1 MRKKILGVGLCWL
14 LTTAH
19 AVTLQPQL
27 TDSKAYV
34 DCMDRAIEQPLVTQG
49 RMDCL
54 KIELKKYEEQL
65 NDEYKKS
72 IALQTHE
79 SRKKLI
85 EGQRE
90 WLKFR
95 NAWCRF
101 EGAIDVGGNP
111 LVNQYFCRVD
121 LTIEQTRRL
130 KASH

>member
-1 MRKKILGVGLCWL
+1 MKKIVSGVGLCWL

-54 KIELKKYEEQL
+54 KIELKKYEKQL
-65 NDEYKKS
+65 NDEYQKS
-72 IALQTHE
+72 LASQTDE

-90 WLKFR
+90 WIKFR

-101 EGAIDVGGNP
+101 EGSVDVAGNP
-111 LVNQYFCRVD
+111 LVNQYFCMVD
-121 LTIEQTRRL
+121 LTIEQMLRL